1 MRCKYESFG
10 CYECIHSSPPSGSSA
25 IRGGKIVYCENVDS
39 LVSEVIFF
47 YRLLFFFSPVSNGS
61 PPTLWNFFLL
71 SASPVP
77 LLHFSP
83 LPPLN
88 SSICSTPSHS
98 LPFSHLN
105 AFFSHAYLHPPVR
118 QSCARC
124 HVAATAFA
132 QKASASARRVGLAL
146 RATREHAILAAK
158 STASATMG
166 PACANLAGREST
178 VTLVSGAR
186 VHVGVFGCL
195 VIFWWVWLMRLQK
208 KEVLLLFFG
217 CFPFTIILVLR
228 NSHLFLPAVT
238 HDLDVVVKG
247 NLFLLRW

>member
-98 LPFSHLN
+98 LPLSHLN
-105 AFFSHAYLHPPVR
+105 AFFSSRISPPTCSAELCPVPCGSHGVCSEGQCQCGEGWIGAACDQRACHPRCEEHGQCHDGTCVCQPGWEGEHCNIGERCPSPRGSVR
-118 QSCARC
+118 LSCDILMSMIN
-124 HVAATAFA
+124 AFT
-132 QKASASARRVGLAL
+132 KKRGVVVVLWMFSIYN
-146 RATREHAILAAK
+146 H
-158 STASATMG
+158 
-166 PACANLAGREST
+166 
-178 VTLVSGAR
+178 SGFTQFSLICSR
-186 VHVGVFGCL
+186 SYSWFGC
-195 VIFWWVWLMRLQK
+195 RS
-208 KEVLLLFFG
+208 E
-217 CFPFTIILVLR
+217 R
-228 NSHLFLPAVT
+228 
-238 HDLDVVVKG
+238 
-247 NLFLLRW
+247 

>member
-98 LPFSHLN
+98 LPLSHLN
-105 AFFSHAYLHPPVR
+105 AFFLTHISTHLFGRAVPGAMWQPRRLLRRPVPVR
-118 QSCARC
+118 GGLDWRCVRPESMPSSLRRARP
-124 HVAATAFA
+124 VP
-132 QKASASARRVGLAL
+132 RWDLRVPTWLGGRAL
-146 RATREHAILAAK
+146 
-158 STASATMG
+158 
-166 PACANLAGREST
+166 
-178 VTLVSGAR
+178 
-186 VHVGVFGCL
+186 
-195 VIFWWVWLMRLQK
+195 
-208 KEVLLLFFG
+208 
-217 CFPFTIILVLR
+217 
-228 NSHLFLPAVT
+228 
-238 HDLDVVVKG
+238 
-247 NLFLLRW
+247 